1 MSGFLEQMMS
11 GMNQGRE
18 IANLWYEVTYLRFLL
33 IDVLE
38 KNPEIGKC
46 VTEESIHQA
55 RLKAQEIVAQRFPD
69 GTLKFTEEHV
79 NSIKEVLDEEMPY

>member
-18 IANLWYEVTYLRFLL
+18 IVNLWYEVTYVRFLL

-46 VTEESIHQA
+46 VTEESIQKA
-55 RLKAQEIVAQRFPD
+55 RTKAQEIVSQRFPD
-69 GTLKFTEEHV
+69 GKLKFTEEPIS
-79 NSIKEVLDEEMPY
+79 SIKEVLDEEMPY